1 MNPLDGVDP
10 FKPSCDRSTMSLH
23 HETLPPE
30 LWLEI
35 FEHLDERSYTGI
47 YAPFQPPAGAGDV
60 MSAYPAVVLVCRNWH
75 DWAISFLYRNVKFPD
90 SDSIWAD
97 KHPEYGRWVRRVVI
111 PDSTATEIIGH
122 VSPTEMLCICPNI
135 TVLVRRHPRPVKF
148 DINAPCPLPSL
159 KRLDWCSYGED
170 GSIHAF
176 PAVLCAAPNLEYL
189 SMQGYGRF
197 WHYTAKKMR
206 LLSLRTLHLG
216 IVSVELLQS
225 VSQWS
230 LPALD
235 TLIMDVPLNM
245 SLVWAAHGSHIETIE
260 LGRENSFLHARYLMC
275 CLQNC
280 PALRKLNYY
289 LFMTALPTEDAGS
302 YPSVTFVGMHM
313 APDPELS
320 REEWGHLEQH
330 ILTLAGGLFPN
341 LLRLTFYGTPEQM
354 LSDERSA
361 VVLKP
366 LTDRGC
372 ALEIVA

>member
-1 MNPLDGVDP
+1 
-10 FKPSCDRSTMSLH
+10 MSLH

-47 YAPFQPPAGAGDV
+47 YAPFQPPAGDRDV

-75 DWAISFLYRNVKFPD
+75 DWAICFRYRNVKFSD
-90 SDSIWAD
+90 SGSIWAD

-111 PDSTATEIIGH
+111 PDFIGH

-135 TVLVRRHPRPVKF
+135 TVLVRRHPQPVKF

-159 KRLDWCSYGED
+159 KRLEWWIYDRD
-170 GSIHAF
+170 GSTHAL
-176 PAVLCAAPNLEYL
+176 PAVLCAAPNLEDL
-189 SMQGYGRF
+189 CIRMLAFTQFRP
-197 WHYTAKKMR
+197 HYTTNKMR
-206 LLSLRTLHLG
+206 LLSLRTLRLG
-216 IVSVELLQS
+216 IASVGFLES

-235 TLIMDVPLNM
+235 TLILDVPLPHL
-245 SLVWAAHGSHIETIE
+245 SLVWAAHGSHLETLE
-260 LGRENSFLHARYLMC
+260 LRKENGFLDSVYLTR
-275 CLQNC
+275 CLQHC

-289 LFMTALPTEDAGS
+289 LFTTALPTEDAGS
-302 YPSVTFVGMHM
+302 YPSVTAVSMHM
-313 APDPELS
+313 APDMHIARFAPGPDSELS

-341 LLRLTFYGTPEQM
+341 LLRLTFYGTSQQM
-354 LSDERSA
+354 LSEERFA